1 MLEPQGAKSRSVLI
15 SGASIAGPALAY
27 WLDRYGFDVTVVER
41 ADAIRSGGY
50 PIDVRGT
57 AIDVV
62 ERMGV
67 LPQLRSAHIDTRKLT
82 FLDADG
88 NPIATIVPEDLAG
101 GVTGRHV
108 ELPRGELTSALY
120 DLSRDRKVRYRFN
133 DCIDALHDDGAGVD
147 VRFSSG
153 AEQRFDIVIGA
164 DGMHSNTRALVFGP
178 EAPFNRYLGF
188 CFNLFSLP
196 NDLGLSHEAA
206 VYAEPGRAAGVY
218 AVGGSHTLLA
228 FLNFATDEPPFHSH
242 IDVDKQRQRTA
253 EIFRHGGWQIPR
265 LVAAMLRADDLF
277 FDTVSQIHM
286 PRWWSGRVALAGDA
300 AHAPSFLSGQ
310 GTSLALVGAYVLA
323 GELAAHADPVDAFA
337 SYERI
342 ARPFMEANQAL
353 ALRKG
358 GSLLMPRTREELDA
372 RNAALAAMQASQK
385 APSRAEQSSQV
396 HNALRLPDYTRRLH
410 EEPRKVVLGIRGK
423 D

>member
-1 MLEPQGAKSRSVLI
+1 MFEAQTTKSGSVLV

-41 ADAIRSGGY
+41 AGAIRGGGY

-67 LPQLRSAHIDTRKLT
+67 LSQLRSAHIDTRKLR
-82 FLDADG
+82 FVDADG
-88 NPIATIVPEDLAG
+88 NAVATVTPESLSG
-101 GVTGRHV
+101 GVTNRDI
-108 ELPRGELTSALY
+108 ELPRGELSSVLY
-120 DLSRDRKVRYRFN
+120 DLTRDREVRYRFN

-147 VRFSSG
+147 VRFRSG
-153 AEQRFDIVIGA
+153 MQQRFDIVIAA
-164 DGMHSNTRALVFGP
+164 DGMHSNTRALALGP

-196 NDLGLSHEAA
+196 NDLGLSHEAMI
-206 VYAEPGRAAGVY
+206 YAEPGRLAGVY
-218 AVGGSHTLLA
+218 AVGDSPTLLA
-228 FLNFATDEPPFHSH
+228 FLNFATDEPPFHSNT
-242 IDVDKQRQRTA
+242 DVDRQRRRTA
-253 EIFRHGGWQIPR
+253 KIFSHGGWEIPR
-265 LVAAMLRADDLF
+265 LVAAMQRADDIF

-286 PRWWSGRVALAGDA
+286 PRWSSGRVALVGDA

-310 GTSLALVGAYVLA
+310 GSSLALVGAYVLA

-342 ARPFMEANQAL
+342 ARPFMESNQAL
-353 ALRKG
+353 ASREG
-358 GSLLMPRTREELDA
+358 GTLLMPRTQQELDA
-372 RNAALAAMQASQK
+372 RNAALAAMQTLGN
-385 APSRAEQSSQV
+385 APSYSEHSRQV
-396 HNALRLPDYTRRLH
+396 HNSLRLPDYSRWLR
-410 EEPRKVVLGIRGK
+410 EEQRK
-423 D
+423 

>member
-1 MLEPQGAKSRSVLI
+1 MFEAQGNKSRSALI

-67 LPQLRSAHIDTRKLT
+67 LSRLRATHVDTRKLR
-82 FLDADG
+82 FVDVDG
-88 NPIATIVPEDLAG
+88 NPIATITPESLSG
-101 GVTGRHV
+101 GVTNRHI
-108 ELPRGELTSALY
+108 ELPRGELTSVLY
-120 DLSRDRKVRYRFN
+120 DLTRDRKVRYRFN
-133 DCIDALHDDGAGVD
+133 DSIDALHEDGAGAD
-147 VRFSSG
+147 VRFRSG

-196 NDLGLSHEAA
+196 NDLGLSHEA
-206 VYAEPGRAAGVY
+206 VLYAEPGRVAGVY
-218 AVGGSHTLLA
+218 AVGDSRTLLA
-228 FLNFATDEPPFHSH
+228 FLNFATEEPPFHSNT
-242 IDVDKQRQRTA
+242 DVDKQRQRTA
-253 EIFRHGGWQIPR
+253 EIFSHGGWEVPR
-265 LVAAMLRADDLF
+265 LLAAMQRADDLF

-286 PRWWSGRVALAGDA
+286 PRWSSGRVALVGDA
-300 AHAPSFLSGQ
+300 VHAPSFLSGQ
-310 GTSLALVGAYVLA
+310 GSSLALVGAYVLA
-323 GELAAHADPVDAFA
+323 GELASHADAVDAFA

-342 ARPFMEANQAL
+342 VRPFMESNQAL
-353 ALRKG
+353 ASRKG
-358 GSLLMPRTREELDA
+358 GTLLMPRTREELDA
-372 RNAALAAMQASQK
+372 RNATLAAMETSGK
-385 APSRAEQSSQV
+385 APSYSEHSRQV
-396 HNALRLPDYTRRLH
+396 HNSLRLPDYIRWLH
-410 EEPRKVVLGIRGK
+410 EDRRK
-423 D
+423 

>member
-1 MLEPQGAKSRSVLI
+1 MFETQGAKSRSVLI

-41 ADAIRSGGY
+41 AAAIRSGGY

-67 LPQLRSAHIDTRKLT
+67 LSQLQAAHIHTRRLT
-82 FLDADG
+82 FVDADG
-88 NPIATIVPEDLAG
+88 NPIAAIAPEDLSGGAAG
-101 GVTGRHV
+101 RDI
-108 ELPRGELTSALY
+108 ELPRGELTSVLY
-120 DLSRDRKVRYRFN
+120 DLTRDREVRYRF
-133 DCIDALHDDGAGVD
+133 DDSIDALEDDGAGVD
-147 VRFSSG
+147 VRFRSG
-153 AEQRFDIVIGA
+153 AEQRFDIAIGA
-164 DGMHSNTRALVFGP
+164 DGMHSNTRALAFGP

-196 NDLGLSHEAA
+196 NDLGLSHEAV
-206 VYAEPGRAAGVY
+206 VYAEPGRLAGVY
-218 AVGGSHTLLA
+218 AVGDSRTLHA
-228 FLNFATDEPPFHSH
+228 FLNFATDEPPFHSNT
-242 IDVDKQRQRTA
+242 DLDKQRQRTA
-253 EIFRHGGWQIPR
+253 EIFGGGGWIIRR
-265 LVAAMLRADDLF
+265 LVAAMQRADDLF

-286 PRWWSGRVALAGDA
+286 PRWSSGRVALVGDA

-310 GTSLALVGAYVLA
+310 GSSLALVGAYVLA

-353 ALRKG
+353 ASREG
-358 GSLLMPRTREELDA
+358 GSLLMPRTPEELDA
-372 RNAALAAMQASQK
+372 RNATLAAMQASGE
-385 APSRAEQSSQV
+385 APSHSEGSGQA
-396 HNALRLPDYTRRLH
+396 HNSLRLPDYVSWLH
-410 EEPRKVVLGIRGK
+410 EERRK
-423 D
+423 